1 MQLTVEQILT
11 LAPDVGSQAAGRK
24 LGTVKPWQ
32 NPGQTDTAVWGEC
45 QGSALYQVRVDLA
58 SFGYHCS
65 CPSRKLPCKHVLGL
79 LLLAA
84 GSSAAVPRAEP
95 PEWVADWLAK
105 RAARAQQREEK
116 KEKAAQPADPAA
128 QAKRAEQ
135 RQQRVLEGLDRFDLW
150 LNDLVRNGLAGL
162 ELQPA
167 SFWENQAK
175 RLVDAQAPGLAA
187 RLRRLGEIPG
197 STPNWPRRLLG
208 HLGRLALLTHAY
220 RRLDQFD
227 EALQS
232 DLCQLVGWTLNR
244 DDLAVQGDIV
254 SGRWL
259 VLGQIVEDEDRF
271 RVQRSWLIEQG
282 GERTALVLQF
292 SAAGRPF
299 QEAIPPGT
307 CQGGDLVFWPSA
319 YPQRARFGVRRG
331 ELTAIVGELPGV
343 PAVSEFLQ
351 QFAAALARQ
360 PWLERF
366 LCVLKNVT
374 PIPRR
379 AAPWL
384 IRDATGAA
392 LPLAGREHW
401 KLLALSGGRPVDLA
415 GEWNGEE
422 LLPLGVAAEGAY
434 HLLRDDA

>member
-1 MQLTVEQILT
+1 MQLTVEQILA
-11 LAPDVGSQAAGRK
+11 LAPDASAQAAGRK
-24 LGTVKPWQ
+24 LGAAKSWQ
-32 NPGQTDTAVWGEC
+32 HPGQTDTAVWGEC
-45 QGSALYQVRVDLA
+45 QGSALYQVRVDLG

-79 LLLAA
+79 LLLTA
-84 GSSAAVPRAEP
+84 GSPGAVPRAEP

-128 QAKRAEQ
+128 QAKRAGQ
-135 RQQRVLEGLDRFDLW
+135 RHQRVLEGLDRFDLW

-162 ELQPA
+162 ETQPP
-167 SFWENQAK
+167 SFWEDQVK

-197 STPNWPRRLLG
+197 STPDWPRRLLG

-220 RRLDQFD
+220 RRLEQLD
-227 EALQS
+227 EPLRT
-232 DLCQLVGWTLNR
+232 DVRQLIGWTLSQ
-244 DDLAVQGDIV
+244 DDLSAQGETV

-259 VLGQIVEDEDRF
+259 VVGQTVEDEDRL
-271 RVQRSWLIEQG
+271 RVQRSWLVEQG
-282 GERTALVLQF
+282 GTRTALVLQF
-292 SAAGRPF
+292 SAAGQPF
-299 QEAIPPGT
+299 PEAIPPGT
-307 CQGGDLVFWPSA
+307 CQEAEVVFWPSA
-319 YPQRARFGVRRG
+319 YPQRARLAGRRG
-331 ELTAIVGELPGV
+331 GLTAIAGELPGA
-343 PAVSEFLQ
+343 PAVAEFLRR
-351 QFAAALARQ
+351 FAAALARQ

-374 PIPRR
+374 PIPRA

-384 IRDATGAA
+384 VRDAAGDA
-392 LPLAGREHW
+392 LPLAAREHW
-401 KLLALSGGRPVDLA
+401 KLLALSGGHPVDLA

-422 LLPLGVAAEGAY
+422 LLPLGVAVEGAY
-434 HLLRDDA
+434 HLLTDNA

>member
-11 LAPDVGSQAAGRK
+11 LAPDAGSQAAGRK
-24 LGTVKPWQ
+24 LGTAKPWQ

-84 GSSAAVPRAEP
+84 GSPTAVPRAEP

-162 ELQPA
+162 ELQPP
-167 SFWENQAK
+167 SFWETQAK
-175 RLVDAQAPGLAA
+175 RLVDAQAPGLAT
-187 RLRRLGEIPG
+187 RLRRLSEIPG
-197 STPNWPRRLLG
+197 STPDWPRRLLG
-208 HLGRLALLTHAY
+208 HLGRLALLTHAC
-220 RRLDQFD
+220 RRLEQLD
-227 EALQS
+227 EPLRA
-232 DLCQLVGWTLNR
+232 DVRQLIGWTLNQ
-244 DDLAVQGDIV
+244 DDLAAQGETV
-254 SGRWL
+254 RGRWL
-259 VLGQIVEDEDRF
+259 VPGQTVEEEDRL

-282 GERTALVLQF
+282 GGRTALVLQF
-292 SAAGRPF
+292 SAAGQPYPEAIVPGTG
-299 QEAIPPGT
+299 QEA
-307 CQGGDLVFWPSA
+307 DLVFWPSA
-319 YPQRARFGVRRG
+319 YPQRARFAARCG
-331 ELTAIVGELPGV
+331 ECQAIAGALPGV
-343 PAVSEFLQ
+343 PAVADFLR

-360 PWLERF
+360 PWLDRF

-384 IRDATGAA
+384 IRDAAGEA
-392 LPLAGREHW
+392 LPLGAREHW
-401 KLLALSGGRPVDLA
+401 KLLALSGGRPVDFA

-434 HLLRDDA
+434 HLLRDDT